1 MTENKIEDMKD
12 EIEDLRKYVNLLE
25 DKIIELQN
33 DYDVKI
39 VDLER
44 ENNYLADKCVN
55 LEEYQASLEYN
66 LEPIAQ
72 AIHEIQ
78 EYLRKEGMFIIND
91 IYAPTRVKVK

>member
-44 ENNYLADKCVN
+44 ENNYLLSKF
-55 LEEYQASLEYN
+55 S
-66 LEPIAQ
+66 
-72 AIHEIQ
+72 
-78 EYLRKEGMFIIND
+78 
-91 IYAPTRVKVK
+91 